1 MSVGPAALGNV
12 LVQRLDAVLGTTM
25 SAASANQ
32 VSGARPDAVSQPGN
46 LDKPGSADGSNRD
59 PRQGIQTGGARGDRP
74 ATVIDA
80 KTAAALALAA
90 RGLVTSSDTT
100 ASAPTTLGTTA
111 RAILALLA
119 QYPEAAPAV
128 QGRAPL
134 WTAPPS
140 AQPTGAPAQQA
151 PARTP
156 APAPAQQQAQAPAGT
171 EQKTE
176 IKSQAAYERL
186 LHNSGISVQWLWTD
200 ARGKLNAVDDNDV
213 VRLEGGHTNENGS
226 VTIKGQVLSISADR
240 FTFRGTILIVDAPD
254 KGRRCERTGDYEFRA
269 TGKRKYWRLQQMEAC
284 GGLTDYVDIYY

>member
-1 MSVGPAALGNV
+1 MRFPLPFFTTIMHNNQDRAPALAGKKRIAGLRAVALG
-12 LVQRLDAVLGTTM
+12 
-25 SAASANQ
+25 
-32 VSGARPDAVSQPGN
+32 
-46 LDKPGSADGSNRD
+46 
-59 PRQGIQTGGARGDRP
+59 
-74 ATVIDA
+74 
-80 KTAAALALAA
+80 LALAA
-90 RGLVTSSDTT
+90 TAATSLAGDLPPRG
-100 ASAPTTLGTTA
+100 G
-111 RAILALLA
+111 
-119 QYPEAAPAV
+119 AATQP
-128 QGRAPL
+128 QTQQPQ
-134 WTAPPS
+134 TQQQ
-140 AQPTGAPAQQA
+140 AQPQDEGRLPPRGAPAQQA

-240 FTFRGTILIVDAPD
+240 FMFRGTILIVDAPD

>member
-1 MSVGPAALGNV
+1 MHKNQDRAPALAGKKRIAGLRAVALG
-12 LVQRLDAVLGTTM
+12 
-25 SAASANQ
+25 
-32 VSGARPDAVSQPGN
+32 
-46 LDKPGSADGSNRD
+46 
-59 PRQGIQTGGARGDRP
+59 
-74 ATVIDA
+74 
-80 KTAAALALAA
+80 LALAA
-90 RGLVTSSDTT
+90 TAATSLAGDLPPRGGAATPPQTQQPQT
-100 ASAPTTLGTTA
+100 QQQ
-111 RAILALLA
+111 A
-119 QYPEAAPAV
+119 Q
-128 QGRAPL
+128 QQ
-134 WTAPPS
+134 
-140 AQPTGAPAQQA
+140 AQPQDEGRLPPRGAPAQQA
-151 PARTP
+151 PA
-156 APAPAQQQAQAPAGT
+156 PAQPQAQAPAAGT

>member
-1 MSVGPAALGNV
+1 MHNNQDRAPALAGKKRIAGLRAVALG
-12 LVQRLDAVLGTTM
+12 
-25 SAASANQ
+25 
-32 VSGARPDAVSQPGN
+32 
-46 LDKPGSADGSNRD
+46 
-59 PRQGIQTGGARGDRP
+59 
-74 ATVIDA
+74 
-80 KTAAALALAA
+80 LALAA
-90 RGLVTSSDTT
+90 TAATSLAGDLPPRG
-100 ASAPTTLGTTA
+100 G
-111 RAILALLA
+111 
-119 QYPEAAPAV
+119 AATQP
-128 QGRAPL
+128 Q
-134 WTAPPS
+134 TQQQTQQQ
-140 AQPTGAPAQQA
+140 AQPQDEGRLPPRGAPAQQA
-151 PARTP
+151 PARAP
-156 APAPAQQQAQAPAGT
+156 APPPAQQQAQAPAGT